1 MSHGFFREKDR
12 VPTEMDV
19 GAVLGK
25 GKECWDGLVMYLLDE
40 RKLKA
45 GYKFY
50 GKNYGW
56 ALGFTRR
63 GRSVVSLYP
72 DEDDFCMQIILNEE
86 QEERALRSID
96 DGGLRKVI
104 HDTARIHEGKWIFM
118 KASQFKDAG
127 EMKRLVAI
135 RCGDGNPTNSRW
147 CRLSLHLIYEPAPG
161 GNSN

>member
-1 MSHGFFREKDR
+1 MSRGFFREKGR
-12 VPTEMDV
+12 VPTEKDV
-19 GAVLGK
+19 CAVLGK
-25 GKECWDGLVMYLLDE
+25 SRECWDGLVMYLLGE

-86 QEERALRSID
+86 QEERASRSID
-96 DGGLRKVI
+96 DGILRKVMR
-104 HDTARIHEGKWIFM
+104 DTARIHEGKWIFM
-118 KASQFKDAG
+118 KASQFKDAR
-127 EMKRLVAI
+127 EMKMLVEI
-135 RCGDGNPTNSRW
+135 RCGDENSTN
-147 CRLSLHLIYEPAPG
+147 IG
-161 GNSN
+161 